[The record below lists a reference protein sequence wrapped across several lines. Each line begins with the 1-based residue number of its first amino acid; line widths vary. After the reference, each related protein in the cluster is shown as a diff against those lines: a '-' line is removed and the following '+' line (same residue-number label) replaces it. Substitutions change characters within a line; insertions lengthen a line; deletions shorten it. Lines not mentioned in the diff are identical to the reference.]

1 MNNQTKKF
9 FIYTRKS
16 TDDKDRQVRSI
27 SDQLSELKDLAL
39 KEQLEV
45 VDVFVEKQTAKIPG
59 RPVFNEMMSRMEAG
73 EATGILAWHPDR
85 LARNSVDGGKVIYL
99 VDTGVI
105 SEMKFP
111 TFWFDPT
118 PQGKFMLSIAF
129 SQSKYYVDNLSENIK
144 RGHRNKVKE
153 GIWPQMSPIGYVNEK
168 GKGIVPH
175 PELAPLVKKTFEAYA
190 AGNFTLREVRDK
202 FNALGLKRK
211 SGRELAVSNY
221 QKLLKNPIY
230 TGLMRY
236 NGEIFEGKHE
246 PIITK
251 KLFDS
256 VQEVMSRKSK
266 PHSKGLKPYIYRG
279 FFRCGEFGCFITTET
294 QKGHNYLRCTK
305 RKNPCSQRYVREE
318 LITSQIQN
326 EIKKVSL
333 PLDWAEWMIAE
344 NTKDRQS
351 EVQSSTLFVDSI
363 KADISLLDSKIEK
376 LMSAYLESALS
387 LEEYREAK
395 NKLVNQNQLLKEK
408 LSAFEQKAN
417 NRFEL
422 TEKFL
427 KYNMELANDRTNE
440 ENTHLFKKVGSNF
453 LIKDRTV
460 LFEPRGAW
468 KTLLDSGFGGGNAEQ
483 TALRADHIFGGNL
496 NSEFWRRA
504 EDSNP
509 SSALHRRPEPG
520 SFVADALPCVWQSY
534 PSLIGRR
541 YCVGSNLRGYLSVAE
556 SRGFEPLEPF
566 GSTVF
571 KTAAIDHSASSPF
584 LILSC
589 RLLMLKLLLL
599 VATLTKEDSSYYVMK
614 RTGVPSLRASLA
626 SLSIFRLWISYIV
639 KVASFINH
647 G

>member
-27 SDQLSELKDLAL
+27 ADQLSELKELAL

-59 RPVFNEMMSRMEAG
+59 RPVFNEMMTRMEKG

-85 LARNSVDGGKVIYL
+85 LARNSVDGGKIIYL

-144 RGHRNKVKE
+144 RGKRNKVKD
-153 GIWPQMSPIGYVNEK
+153 GIWPQMSPLGYINEG
-168 GKGIVPH
+168 GKIVVD
-175 PELAPLVKKTFEAYA
+175 ENIAPLIKKTFEAYSS
-190 AGNFTLREVRDK
+190 GSFTLRQLRDK
-202 FNALGLKRK
+202 FNELGLKRK

-266 PHSKGLKPYIYRG
+266 PKSRGLKDYLYRG
-279 FFRCGEFGCFITTET
+279 FFRCGECGCFITTET

-305 RKNPCSQRYVREE
+305 RKNPCQQKYVREE
-318 LITSQIQN
+318 LITSQIQE

-333 PLDWAEWMIAE
+333 PLEWLSWMIEE
-344 NTKDRQS
+344 NRKDQS
-351 EVQSSTLFVDSI
+351 SEIQSSTLFADSI
-363 KADISLLDSKIEK
+363 KADISLLETKIEK

-440 ENTHLFKKVGSNF
+440 ENLHLFKKVGSNF
-453 LIKDRTV
+453 QMKERTV

-468 KTLLDSGFGGGNAEQ
+468 KILSDSEFFGGNAGVS
-483 TALRADHIFGGNL
+483 ALRADPISASDSDFQ
-496 NSEFWRRA
+496 FWRCVLDKVRMYF
-504 EDSNP
+504 DQNP
-509 SSALHRRPEPG
+509 
-520 SFVADALPCVWQSY
+520 D
-534 PSLIGRR
+534 
-541 YCVGSNLRGYLSVAE
+541 
-556 SRGFEPLEPF
+556 
-566 GSTVF
+566 
-571 KTAAIDHSASSPF
+571 D
-584 LILSC
+584 
-589 RLLMLKLLLL
+589 
-599 VATLTKEDSSYYVMK
+599 D
-614 RTGVPSLRASLA
+614 
-626 SLSIFRLWISYIV
+626 
-639 KVASFINH
+639 
-647 G
+647 

>member
-27 SDQLSELKDLAL
+27 SDQLAELKSLAL

-59 RPVFNEMMSRMEAG
+59 RPVFNEMLERMEKG
-73 EATGILAWHPDR
+73 EASGILAWHPDR
-85 LARNSVDGGKVIYL
+85 LARNSVDGGKIIYL

-153 GIWPQMSPIGYVNEK
+153 GIWPQMSPLGYVNK
-168 GKGIVPH
+168 NKRIVPD
-175 PELAPLVKKTFEAYA
+175 PEIAPLIKKTFEAYA
-190 AGNFTLREVRDK
+190 TGSFTLRELRDK
-202 FNALGLKRK
+202 FNTLGLKRK
-211 SGRELAVSNY
+211 SGKELAVSNY

-230 TGLMRY
+230 TGLMKY

-246 PIITK
+246 PIISK

-256 VQEVMSRKSK
+256 VQEVMMRKSK
-266 PHSKGLKPYIYRG
+266 PKSRGLKPFLYRG
-279 FFRCGEFGCFITTET
+279 FFRCGECGCFITTET

-305 RKNPCSQRYVREE
+305 RKNPCSQKYTREE
-318 LITSQIQN
+318 IITSEIQK

-333 PLDWAEWMIAE
+333 PDDWASWMLAE
-344 NTKDRQS
+344 NRKDMLS
-351 EVQSSTLFVDSI
+351 ESQSSTLFADKT
-363 KADISLLDSKIEK
+363 KADISLLDYKIEK
-376 LMSAYLESALS
+376 LMNAYLENALS
-387 LEEYREAK
+387 LEEYRDMK
-395 NKLVNQNQLLKEK
+395 NKLVNEKQLLKEK

-427 KYNMELANDRTNE
+427 KFNVELANECINE
-440 ENTHLFKKVGSNF
+440 EKLHLYKKVGSNF
-453 LIKDRTV
+453 QIKDRTV

-468 KTLLDSGFGGGNAEQ
+468 RNLVNSGFRGGNAFVS
-483 TALRADHIFGGNL
+483 ALRADPISASDSDFQ
-496 NSEFWRRA
+496 FWRR
-504 EDSNP
+504 ERDSNP
-509 SSALHRRPEPG
+509 RHGFPRTDFPGLPVKPLLH
-520 SFVADALPCVWQSY
+520 
-534 PSLIGRR
+534 
-541 YCVGSNLRGYLSVAE
+541 
-556 SRGFEPLEPF
+556 
-566 GSTVF
+566 
-571 KTAAIDHSASSPF
+571 
-584 LILSC
+584 
-589 RLLMLKLLLL
+589 
-599 VATLTKEDSSYYVMK
+599 
-614 RTGVPSLRASLA
+614 
-626 SLSIFRLWISYIV
+626 LSIDYKRI
-639 KVASFINH
+639 
-647 G
+647 

>member
-27 SDQLSELKDLAL
+27 ADQLSELKELAL

-59 RPVFNEMMSRMEAG
+59 RPVFGEMLERMEKG
-73 EATGILAWHPDR
+73 EASGILAWHPDR

-144 RGHRNKVKE
+144 RGHRNKVKD
-153 GIWPQMSPIGYVNEK
+153 GIWPQMSPLGYVNK
-168 GKGIVPH
+168 NKRIVPD
-175 PELAPLVKKTFEAYA
+175 ENIAPLIKKTFEAYA
-190 AGNFTLREVRDK
+190 TGNFTLREVRDK
-202 FNALGLKRK
+202 FNELGLKRK
-211 SGRELAVSNY
+211 SGKELAVSNY

-230 TGLMRY
+230 TGLMLY
-236 NGEIFEGKHE
+236 NGEIHEGKHE
-246 PIITK
+246 PIISK

-256 VQEVMSRKSK
+256 VQEVMMRKSK
-266 PHSKGLKPYIYRG
+266 PKGKGLKPFLYRG
-279 FFRCGEFGCFITTET
+279 FFRCGECGCFITTET

-305 RKNPCSQRYVREE
+305 RKNPCSQKYTREE
-318 LITSQIQN
+318 IITSEIQK

-333 PLDWAEWMIAE
+333 PDDWTNWMIAE
-344 NTKDRQS
+344 NAKDRQS
-351 EVQSSTLFVDSI
+351 EVQSSTLFADNT
-363 KADISLLDSKIEK
+363 KAEISLLDSKIEK
-376 LMSAYLESALS
+376 LMNAYLENALS
-387 LEEYREAK
+387 LDEFRESKSA
-395 NKLVNQNQLLKEK
+395 LVNQKQLLKEK

-427 KYNMELANDRTNE
+427 KFNVELANEGINE
-440 ENTHLFKKVGSNF
+440 EKLHLFKKVGSNF

-468 KTLLDSGFGGGNAEQ
+468 KNLLNSGILGGNVFVS
-483 TALRADHIFGGNL
+483 ALRADPISASDSDFQ
-496 NSEFWRRA
+496 FWRKV
-504 EDSNP
+504 EDSN
-509 SSALHRRPEPG
+509 LRRNYFLTAFRVRPIRP
-520 SFVADALPCVWQSY
+520 LWQ
-534 PSLIGRR
+534 
-541 YCVGSNLRGYLSVAE
+541 
-556 SRGFEPLEPF
+556 
-566 GSTVF
+566 
-571 KTAAIDHSASSPF
+571 
-584 LILSC
+584 
-589 RLLMLKLLLL
+589 
-599 VATLTKEDSSYYVMK
+599 
-614 RTGVPSLRASLA
+614 
-626 SLSIFRLWISYIV
+626 LSIFASQILKTEQSVRLG
-639 KVASFINH
+639 FF
-647 G
+647 